1 MEIRKKTINGANY
14 SLVNETWENYNSW
27 GHKTTI
33 FRNSREYL
41 THKVRYYNRTWES
54 YTYETCMLGAVQS
67 IIDEEMEFYIQ
78 NYKNNNNINK
88 FKKGQ
93 KEEVINQFKE
103 TNIYKELSELKQAI
117 RDRNFD

>member
-1 MEIRKKTINGANY
+1 MEIRKKTINNTEY
-14 SLVNETWENYNSW
+14 SFVNETWENYNSW

-33 FRNSREYL
+33 LRGNCEL
-41 THKVRYYNRTWES
+41 ITNKVRYYNRTWEC
-54 YTYETCMLGAVQS
+54 YTYQTCMDGAVNTL
-67 IIDEEMEFYIQ
+67 IDEELQRYIE
-78 NYKNNNNINK
+78 NYKEDNGITR

-103 TNIYKELSELKQAI
+103 TENYKDLQALKEAV